1 MLAERKVL
9 LEDEFLTGAAWC
21 RAHSNLVDAWL
32 ADLLAEAGAGHAEGL
47 GLAAVGGY
55 GRSEL
60 APGSDIDVMLLHD
73 GRPQMVERGDIDDYE
88 FASWLPDGKA
98 FVFTGR
104 TAKSPMRIYRQSAS
118 GSPPAPIG
126 PPDVRL

>member
-1 MLAERKVL
+1 MLGDRNAL

-55 GRSEL
+55 GRPEL
-60 APGSDIDVMLLHD
+60 APGSDIDVMLLHE
-73 GRPQMVERGDIDDYE
+73 GRPDVPAVAEAVWGPVWERGLRLG
-88 FASWLPDGKA
+88 SH
-98 FVFTGR
+98 VR
-104 TAKSPMRIYRQSAS
+104 TDP
-118 GSPPAPIG
+118 
-126 PPDVRL
+126 